1 MCVFLE
7 FYYQVGRAS
16 LLCDDFYKIHA
27 GCGADMSIGQS
38 DYGIFGCVSADKP
51 KLCEGA
57 GDVET
62 SLHRNRI

>member
-1 MCVFLE
+1 MTTSTKYTPGV
-7 FYYQVGRAS
+7 S
-16 LLCDDFYKIHA
+16 
-27 GCGADMSIGQS
+27 ADMTIGQS

-62 SLHRNRI
+62 SFHRNRI